1 LLKDKVM
8 PVISKELL
16 KSEIDKVKTEYLG
29 LLYRIIKA
37 FEWTDLEDRPRNP
50 VSHKG
55 PKTADLDWHAFVMS
69 TYGSLADAPI
79 QRGEQGRFEAREPME

>member
-1 LLKDKVM
+1 M
-8 PVISKELL
+8 INKELL

-37 FEWTDLEDRPRNP
+37 FEWTDIEDRPNHT
-50 VSHKG
+50 VSHTSSK
-55 PKTADLDWHAFVMS
+55 AAELDWHAFVMS